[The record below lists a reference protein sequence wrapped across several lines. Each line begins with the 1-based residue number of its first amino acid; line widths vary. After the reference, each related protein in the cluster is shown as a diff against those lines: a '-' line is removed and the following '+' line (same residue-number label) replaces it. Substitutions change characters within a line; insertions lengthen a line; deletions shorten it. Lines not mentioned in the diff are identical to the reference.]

1 MKKLLTKIAI
11 VFFLGI
17 TLATPL
23 TQIAVAADP
32 TSETNLPD
40 IPRPLTLPGPD
51 SKDFSG
57 SEDDANKRQVFITD
71 LLPHYT
77 VMLVGILGVFAF
89 LYLVIA
95 GVRFLT
101 AYGNDEAYTKA
112 KNQATYAVVAFLI
125 AILSYIIVALVVN
138 IDFIQPAS
146 APTGFLPPMTA
157 YAEVPD
163 INELTPRYSPEW
175 GGGKETDQVAKL
187 PDATLPQIITA
198 IVITVLKLS
207 MVLAT
212 IAIVVAGIF
221 YLISQGNEDQTKK
234 AKDIVIYLLIGMAII
249 AASYGVIVGISQFK
263 FLE

>member
-11 VFFLGI
+11 VFFLGL

-40 IPRPLTLPGPD
+40 IPRPVTLPGPD

-57 SEDDANKRQVFITD
+57 TEDDANKRQVFITD
-71 LLPHYT
+71 LLPRYT
-77 VMLVGILGVFAF
+77 VVLVGVLGVFAF

-125 AILSYIIVALVVN
+125 AILSYIIVSLVVN
-138 IDFIQPAS
+138 IDFIQPPS
-146 APTGFLPPMTA
+146 GPTGFTEMTA
-157 YAEVPD
+157 YAEAPD

-175 GGGKETDQVAKL
+175 GGGNETDLVAKL
-187 PDATLPQIITA
+187 PDATLAQIITA
-198 IVITVLKLS
+198 IVITILKLS

-221 YLISQGNEDQTKK
+221 YLISQGNDDQTKK

-249 AASYGVIVGISQFK
+249 AASYGLIVGIAQFK